1 MSDETQ
7 TEQTEQTETT
17 PTTEQGPS
25 LRDPDGDGKPGISW
39 PAAAVLITII
49 AALAGMIVSGQIPDE
64 VLVLLL
70 GGMSEHVRGRVVSR

>member
-1 MSDETQ
+1 MSETEQ
-7 TEQTEQTETT
+7 TEQTEQTDQT
-17 PTTEQGPS
+17 TTEQGPS